1 MACPLSSL
9 YSSGCR
15 DSRGHLNSDVRWLR
29 LYNGDHMTYVGI
41 LATAGALIC
50 LPLLCLA
57 FVRFKELRM
66 RRVLG
71 TLEWLATNLPDQRR
85 RSETMERRSFHD
97 GSVHQA
103 WEDAHRVF
111 RMSLM
116 RYLGLVWN
124 ATLQDLYWANRFGA
138 ELQRL
143 SLYPLPTVDQREHQ
157 SERHD
162 VVRTHIRD
170 FVLIVDRLV
179 CIDRKRLHR
188 NHD

>member
-1 MACPLSSL
+1 MA
-9 YSSGCR
+9 
-15 DSRGHLNSDVRWLR
+15 
-29 LYNGDHMTYVGI
+29 YVGI

-71 TLEWLATNLPDQRR
+71 TLEWLVTNLPDERK
-85 RSETMERRSFHD
+85 RSENMERPTFRD
-97 GSVHQA
+97 GSVHEA
-103 WEDAHRVF
+103 WDDAQRIFHL
-111 RMSLM
+111 SLL
-116 RYLGLVWN
+116 RYLALVWD

-138 ELQRL
+138 ELERL
-143 SLYPLPTVDQREHQ
+143 SLYPLPTADQREH
-157 SERHD
+157 ERARNEHHG

-170 FVLIVDRLV
+170 FVLIVNRLV
-179 CIDRKRLHR
+179 RVDRESHRR